1 MKTFSK
7 SFTWCLK
14 RFYYEP
20 QPVEDSSLEV
30 LHGSCSQL
38 NQGCRDT
45 TKSFEALKSVLLEK
59 IFLKI
64 SPNLMKTPVSES
76 LFNKVI
82 GFLPVTLS
90 QKETQQRCFPCKM
103 F

>member
-1 MKTFSK
+1 M
-7 SFTWCLK
+7 
-14 RFYYEP
+14 
-20 QPVEDSSLEV
+20 

-45 TKSFEALKSVLLEK
+45 KKSFEPLKSVLLEK

-64 SPNLMKTPVSES
+64 SPNLMKTPVPES

-82 GFLPVTLS
+82 DFLPVTLS
-90 QKETQQRCFPCKM
+90 QKETRTKVLSLQNVLEHLFCKTSPGDCL
-103 F
+103 FLP